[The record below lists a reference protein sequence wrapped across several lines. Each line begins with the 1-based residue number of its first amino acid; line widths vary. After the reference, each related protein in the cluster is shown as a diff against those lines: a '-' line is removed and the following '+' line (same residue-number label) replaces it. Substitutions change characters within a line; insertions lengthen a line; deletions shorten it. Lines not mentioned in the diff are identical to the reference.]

1 MRKKTVEKN
10 PPETSLFDNKKRI
23 IAAFLIF
30 AAVYPLCLVV
40 WISFVKPTY
49 GLVVGETGTYLA
61 AATFQTRLE
70 TFEKGKEVLD
80 IVHAKPMITAEGIAD
95 SVIQLKLYIS
105 NFSFNLPLTLAI
117 MIALLPIFH
126 WRPLHLCE
134 AIGLIVFVHLL
145 FVYFFNA
152 AHIYGSLTQM
162 KVIEPSLV
170 KTAFWE
176 FSWTFIDNL
185 VIRFEPFLV
194 IVYLWLRE
202 RKRLLKKPDPVPVK
216 RRTRRR

>member
-1 MRKKTVEKN
+1 MRKNTAKKKLAAGF
-10 PPETSLFDNKKRI
+10 PSDRKKRI
-23 IAAFLIF
+23 FTAFLIF
-30 AAVYPLCLVV
+30 LVAYPLCLVA
-40 WISFVKPTY
+40 WINLLKPTY
-49 GLVVGETGTYLA
+49 GGILGETGTYLA

-70 TFEKGKEVLD
+70 TFKKGKEVLD
-80 IVHAKPMITAEGIAD
+80 IVHAKPILTPEGVAD
-95 SVIQLKLYIS
+95 TVIQLKLNIS

-117 MIALLPIFH
+117 MIALTPIFR
-126 WRPLHLCE
+126 WRPMHFCE
-134 AIGLIVFVHLL
+134 AIGLIILVHLL

-152 AHIYGSLTQM
+152 AHIYGYLTNL
-162 KVIEPSLV
+162 KVIEPSAV

-202 RKRLLKKPDPVPVK
+202 RKRLLQDSITPAPRGVK
-216 RRTRRR
+216 RR

>member
-1 MRKKTVEKN
+1 MPKKAAQKN
-10 PPETSLFDNKKRI
+10 PPESAPPDRKKRI

-40 WISFVKPTY
+40 WISLVKPTF

-70 TFEKGKEVLD
+70 TFEKGEEVLD
-80 IVHAKPMITAEGIAD
+80 IVHAKPLITDEGLAD
-95 SVIQLKLYIS
+95 TVIQLKLYIS

-117 MIALLPIFH
+117 MIALLPLFR

-134 AIGLIVFVHLL
+134 AIGLIVLVHLL

-152 AHIYGSLTQM
+152 AHIYGYLAQM
-162 KVIEPSLV
+162 KAIEPSVV
-170 KTAFWE
+170 KAVFWE

-202 RKRLLKKPDPVPVK
+202 RKRLLKPDPVPVK